1 MPVSLLGRCLKMDL
15 SRSAALSTV
24 EPSPARARDSWAT
37 LAAESLFTRPGSQA
51 RIVIKKRRELTV
63 ATAIPAPGG
72 TPAPTGPV
80 AATAVAR
87 PDRAPRVF
95 VARRADDHASERP
108 ETSLDAERHESPRTV
123 PAESQS
129 AAPLRRRRKPAAH
142 SPGPVLRIVVRPDST
157 AAAPQAPGGVAHAA
171 SASADTPSGSSDR
184 FELHLP
190 EPGLH
195 RALITALAAVST
207 VLDEAAAA
215 GRLRF

>member
-1 MPVSLLGRCLKMDL
+1 MPDSLLGRCLKMDL
-15 SRSAALSTV
+15 SRSAAFSTV

-37 LAAESLFTRPGSQA
+37 LAAESLFTRPGPQA

-63 ATAIPAPGG
+63 ATEAPAPGG
-72 TPAPTGPV
+72 PPAPTGPV
-80 AATAVAR
+80 AATAVAT
-87 PDRAPRVF
+87 PGRAPRVF
-95 VARRADDHASERP
+95 VARRADEHASERP
-108 ETSLDAERHESPRTV
+108 EISADPERHESPRTG

-142 SPGPVLRIVVRPDST
+142 SPGPVLRIVVRPDAT

-171 SASADTPSGSSDR
+171 AASADTAGSSSGR

-195 RALITALAAVST
+195 KALITALAAVGT
-207 VLDEAAAA
+207 LLDEAAAA
-215 GRLRF
+215 GRWRF